1 MNQNQAFIWLLAAIH
16 AADGLLAPPVPGCSL
31 AACRAKSGGF
41 GATTNKAPSKKTKA
55 KAFTKKQAQLEADR
69 ITNAP
74 ARCPCHSGLDYK
86 ACCAPCHAKATT
98 AATPEALLRSRYAA
112 FSLELP
118 SYLAATTHPLHD
130 DFDKD
135 RVAWVQRLAKGLDA
149 SYFEGLRV
157 LAQSAIS
164 DDEHEITFEADVRPR
179 DSPEGAGVTLHERSR
194 FAREDGVWFYR
205 EGLDVSSKK
214 R

>member
-1 MNQNQAFIWLLAAIH
+1 M
-16 AADGLLAPPVPGCSL
+16 
-31 AACRAKSGGF
+31 
-41 GATTNKAPSKKTKA
+41 
-55 KAFTKKQAQLEADR
+55 
-69 ITNAP
+69 
-74 ARCPCHSGLDYK
+74 
-86 ACCAPCHAKATT
+86 
-98 AATPEALLRSRYAA
+98 LRSRYAA

-135 RVAWVQRLAKGLDA
+135 TVAWVQRLAKGLDA

-157 LAQSAIS
+157 LAQKAMS

-194 FAREDGVWFYR
+194 FMREDGVWFYR